1 MLILNRSLSAL
12 AATALAVL
20 PATLPAQLENFDP
33 FAAAEKSSS
42 KLEFLSEV
50 KSVAP
55 GKPFHIA
62 IKLTHPAGWYSYFQN
77 PGYVGQPLKAD
88 WNLPAGFTVE
98 RVAWPVPQRSE
109 SSGKNSYVYKK
120 LVYHL
125 FKITPPANLTPGNR
139 VKVAAAPNWLICSED
154 NCVREPSLSP
164 PYPIREITLPVAVQA
179 EIDPTHVETF
189 KAARAMLPRPLPDT
203 LTLQASKSSGGV
215 TLLLSPASAVPPE
228 ADIHFFD
235 YEEVLDAQSEST
247 VERDEDGVRWTLAGN
262 QDAEPENPDQLA
274 GILTI
279 GDRGYLVEVDYGT
292 AAKQPVSFSKL
303 LAVLGGMF
311 LGGMIL
317 NLMPCVFP
325 VIGIKI
331 MGFVQQAGED
341 RRTIFVHGLI
351 YAAGVLVSFWALSA
365 IALALRE
372 GGNIDVTQGF
382 QLQNPWVVWVLMLIM
397 FTLAMNMFG
406 IFEIGTSATSV
417 GSNLTHKQGMG
428 GSFFS
433 GVLATLVAT
442 PCSAPFLAV
451 AIGIAFGLPPA
462 LFLLSFTV
470 MALGLAAPY
479 VLLSAFPRLVEK
491 LPRPGPW
498 MESFKQAMAFLL
510 FGTAGWM
517 LWILVSF
524 KQVGSGGMLPI
535 VLGLTLI
542 GIALWV
548 YGRWCPV
555 SRTKRA
561 RRIGFVAMIVFG
573 GLGLASSK
581 PPGKGLEW
589 ETWSPE
595 VVDAALAEGRPV
607 FVDFTATWC
616 ATCQVNKSRAY
627 NGAVRNLFKKHNI
640 LALKADFTD
649 YDPAIAEALGALER
663 KAVPVNALYLPG
675 ADEAILTRE
684 LFGSGYM
691 SSFIE
696 EHLGSGSPS
705 GRAPETR

>member
-1 MLILNRSLSAL
+1 MRPLTRLFTVVPSVLLAL
-12 AATALAVL
+12 L
-20 PATLPAQLENFDP
+20 PSSLPAQLENLDP
-33 FAAAEKSSS
+33 FAAAEKTAS
-42 KLEFLSEV
+42 KLEFLPEV

-55 GKPFHIA
+55 GEPFHVL
-62 IKLTHPAGWYSYFQN
+62 IKLTHPAGWHSYFKN
-77 PGYVGQPLKAD
+77 PGYVGQSLEAD
-88 WNLPAGFTVE
+88 WKLPDGFTAE
-98 RVAWPVPQRSE
+98 RVAWPVPYRVE
-109 SSGKNSYVYKK
+109 SSGKNSYVYKT

-125 FKITPPANLTPGNR
+125 FRLTPPANLAASE
-139 VKVAAAPNWLICSED
+139 VQVAAAPNWLLCSED
-154 NCVREPSLSP
+154 SCIREPGLAP
-164 PYPIREITLPVAVQA
+164 PFPIRKITLPVAGKA
-179 EIDPTHVETF
+179 EIDPAHAEAF
-189 KAARAMLPRPLPDT
+189 EAARAMLPQALPDT
-203 LTLQASKSSGGV
+203 LTVRASKSPESI
-215 TLLLSPASAVPPE
+215 TLLLSPPSAVP
-228 ADIHFFD
+228 ADAKIHFFD
-235 YEEVLDAQSEST
+235 YEEVLDAQKEP
-247 VERDEDGVRWTLAGN
+247 VIERGEDGVRWTLARN
-262 QDAEPENPDQLA
+262 KDAKTENADKLS
-274 GILTI
+274 GILAV
-279 GDRGYLVEVDYGT
+279 GDRGYLVEADYGD
-292 AAKQPVSFSKL
+292 AAEPPVSFSKL

-341 RRTIFVHGLI
+341 RRTIFVHGLV
-351 YAAGVLVSFWALSA
+351 YAVGVLVSFWALSGV
-365 IALALRE
+365 ALALRE

-397 FTLAMNMFG
+397 LTLAMNMFG
-406 IFEIGTSATSV
+406 IFEIGASATSV

-433 GVLATLVAT
+433 GVLATVVAT

-451 AIGIAFGLPPA
+451 AIGIAFGLPPI
-462 LFLLSFTV
+462 LFLLSFTT
-470 MALGLAAPY
+470 MALGLAFPY
-479 VLLSAFPRLVEK
+479 VLLSAFPKLVEK

-524 KQVGSGGMLPI
+524 EQVGSGGMLPI

-542 GIALWV
+542 AIALWV

-555 SRTKRA
+555 SRTKRT
-561 RRIGFVAMIVFG
+561 RITGFVAVLVFG
-573 GLGLASSK
+573 CLGLATSK

-589 ETWSPE
+589 EDWSPE
-595 VVDAALAEGRPV
+595 LVAEALADGRPV

-627 NGAVRNLFKKHNI
+627 NNKVRGLFKEHNV

-649 YDPAIAEALGALER
+649 YDPRIAKTIAGLKRA
-663 KAVPVNALYLPG
+663 AVPVNALYLPG
-675 ADEAILTRE
+675 DDVPKLTKE
-684 LFGSGYM
+684 LFGSKYM
-691 SSFIE
+691 QEFIT
-696 EHLGSGSPS
+696 EHLGQPAEKNGNGSQP
-705 GRAPETR
+705 R